1 MSSCVQYAG
10 LCGRKQAAGRAEEV
24 SLMIMVT
31 RLNGSELVI
40 NAELIETIEA
50 TPDTV
55 VTLTTGRRVI
65 VQESVAQVSQRTL
78 AYRRAVSQRDIEAG
92 C

>member
-1 MSSCVQYAG
+1 
-10 LCGRKQAAGRAEEV
+10 
-24 SLMIMVT
+24 MILLT

-40 NAELIETIEA
+40 NAELIESVEA

-55 VTLTTGRRVI
+55 VTLTTGKRII
-65 VQESVAQVSQRTL
+65 VTESVSQVSRRAL
-78 AYRRAVSQRDIEAG
+78 AYRRAVVHRDLEMG

>member
-1 MSSCVQYAG
+1 
-10 LCGRKQAAGRAEEV
+10 
-24 SLMIMVT
+24 MIMVT

-55 VTLTTGRRVI
+55 VTLTTGKRVI
-65 VQESVAQVSQRTL
+65 VAESVAQVSRRAL
-78 AYRRAVSQRDIEAG
+78 AYRRALQHREIEMEQ
-92 C
+92 